1 MKDRLKQCRLDAK
14 FSQKY
19 VAISVGVA
27 TPTISQWESG
37 AKSPSV
43 ENLWKLADLYG
54 TSVDYLIGRVD
65 KTGKSARKTPALSQD
80 ARQLAADYST
90 LSKQGKEYI
99 RQQMAMALKVYPGE
113 SESVFSA
120 DMAE

>member
-37 AKSPSV
+37 TKSPSV

-54 TSVDYLIGRVD
+54 TSVDYLIGRTD
-65 KTGKSARKTPALSQD
+65 RAGKPVHQQPSVRQD
-80 ARQLAADYST
+80 ARQLASDYST
-90 LSKQGKEYI
+90 LSRQGKEYI

-113 SESVFSA
+113 SVSLPDVE
-120 DMAE
+120 AE

>member
-37 AKSPSV
+37 IKSPSV

-65 KTGKSARKTPALSQD
+65 RMGKSARKQPAVSQD
-80 ARQLAADYST
+80 ARQLASDYST

-99 RQQMAMALKVYPGE
+99 RQQMVMALKVYPGE
-113 SESVFSA
+113 SVSLPDVE
-120 DMAE
+120 AE